1 MMQLGILIAAQFGH
15 VQDVLSLI
23 EAGADINMCN
33 RNGSTPLHM
42 SAQNGHDGVVKALI
56 TANVDINKTDDIG
69 WTPLLLA
76 IEYGH
81 ENGEDTD

>member
-15 VQDVLSLI
+15 MQDVLALI

-33 RNGSTPLHM
+33 HNGSTPLHM

-56 TANVDINKTDDIG
+56 ASNVDINKTDDIG

-76 IEYGH
+76 IEYVTRQRWGY
-81 ENGEDTD
+81 